1 MATLRFQALTEALN
15 REPVYVEAPMDKT
28 SDYFGVHVFDRVKMQ
43 KYLSKDAFNA
53 VVAAID
59 QGQRIDRKIADQI
72 ASGMKAWAMEMG
84 ATHYT
89 HWFQPLTGG
98 TAEKH
103 DAFAE
108 PDGNGG
114 VIEAF
119 AGKLLAQQEPDASS
133 FPSGGIRA
141 TFEARGYTAWDPAS
155 PAFLM
160 DDTLCI
166 PTIFISY
173 TGEVLDYKTP
183 LLKSLAALDKAAV
196 DVCHYFDKNVTK
208 VNANLGWEQEYFL
221 VDKALYE
228 ARPDLKLTER
238 TLMGHESSKN
248 QQLEDQ
254 YFGAV
259 PPRVQAF
266 MKELEFEAW
275 KLGIPL
281 KTRHNEV
288 APNQYELAPIYEEA
302 NLAVDHNL
310 IVMTIMQNIAR
321 KHDFACLLHEKPFAG
336 VNGSGKHNN
345 WSVATDT
352 GVNLLSPGK
361 NPKSNLQFL
370 TFLVNTL
377 MAVYKNAPLL
387 KASIASANNQHRLG
401 ANEAPPAI
409 VSAFLG
415 TYLSKML
422 DQIEEKVTDQK
433 MTPDEKTEIKLDI
446 GRIPEILLDNTDRNR
461 TSPFA
466 FTGNRFE
473 FRAVGSSANCSE
485 AMTAL
490 NTALAAQLLEFKK
503 DVDAIINKG
512 VKKDEA
518 IFQVLRKLI
527 KESKPIRFDGNGY
540 SDEWKAEA
548 KKRGLDGEA
557 NPVKIYDA
565 YMSKETINLFKKTG
579 VLSERELHARTEIKW
594 ENFFKKIQIEARVL
608 GDLALNHIVPVAI
621 DYQTL
626 LIQNVTGLKELFSEA
641 EFKELASARLELIKE
656 VGGHI
661 SAIKAKVKAMVDA
674 RKVAN
679 KIEDV
684 REKAL
689 SYSTTVFPYFE
700 DIRYHIDKL
709 ELIVDNEMWT
719 LPKYRELLFIR

>member
-1 MATLRFQALTEALN
+1 
-15 REPVYVEAPMDKT
+15 
-28 SDYFGVHVFDRVKMQ
+28 
-43 KYLSKDAFNA
+43 
-53 VVAAID
+53 
-59 QGQRIDRKIADQI
+59 
-72 ASGMKAWAMEMG
+72 
-84 ATHYT
+84 
-89 HWFQPLTGG
+89 
-98 TAEKH
+98 
-103 DAFAE
+103 
-108 PDGNGG
+108 
-114 VIEAF
+114 
-119 AGKLLAQQEPDASS
+119 
-133 FPSGGIRA
+133 
-141 TFEARGYTAWDPAS
+141 
-155 PAFLM
+155 
-160 DDTLCI
+160 
-166 PTIFISY
+166 
-173 TGEVLDYKTP
+173 
-183 LLKSLAALDKAAV
+183 
-196 DVCHYFDKNVTK
+196 
-208 VNANLGWEQEYFL
+208 
-221 VDKALYE
+221 
-228 ARPDLKLTER
+228 
-238 TLMGHESSKN
+238 MGHESAKN

-259 PPRVQAF
+259 PPRVQEY

-288 APNQYELAPIYEEA
+288 APNQYELAPVYEEA

-310 IVMTIMQNIAR
+310 LVMTIMRNIAR
-321 KHDFACLLHEKPFAG
+321 KHNFACLLHEKPFAG

-345 WSVATDT
+345 WSVSTDT

-387 KASIASANNQHRLG
+387 KASIASANNAHRLG

-415 TYLSKML
+415 TYLNKML

-433 MTPDEKTEIKLDI
+433 MSPDEKTEIKLDI

-485 AMTAL
+485 AMAAL

-503 DVDAIINKG
+503 DVDAIIAKG

-548 KKRGLDGEA
+548 KKRGLNSEA
-557 NPVKIYDA
+557 NPVKIYD
-565 YMSKETINLFKKTG
+565 YYLSETSINLFKKTG

-594 ENFFKKIQIEARVL
+594 ETYIKKIQIEARIL
-608 GDLALNHIVPVAI
+608 GDLALNHIVPVGI
-621 DYQTL
+621 EYQTS
-626 LIQNVTGLKELFSEA
+626 LIQNVQGIKQLFSDSEY
-641 EFKELASARLELIKE
+641 KELASARLELIKE
-656 VGGHI
+656 VGQHI
-661 SAIKAKVKAMVDA
+661 SAIKSKVRAMVDA

-679 KIEDV
+679 KIEDQ

-689 SYSTTVFPYFE
+689 TYSETVFPYFD

-719 LPKYRELLFIR
+719 LPKYREMLFIR